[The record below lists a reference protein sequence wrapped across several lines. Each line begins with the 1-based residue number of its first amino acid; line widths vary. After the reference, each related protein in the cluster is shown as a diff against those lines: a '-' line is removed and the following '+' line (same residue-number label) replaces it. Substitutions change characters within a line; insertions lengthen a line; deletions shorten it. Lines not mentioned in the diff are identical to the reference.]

1 MSVVT
6 ATIYEVKVAVEGRHA
21 WVGLF
26 LQAPDRT
33 TVQSAIEHD
42 LAEMVESCES
52 AVDDEK
58 VAGQREY
65 LGHLIEM
72 LSIAKPILCDTGANS
87 GANQRLRRE
96 VHFAGLLIGT
106 IVVTKIGAF
115 DTP

>member
-6 ATIYEVKVAVEGRHA
+6 TTIYEVKVAVEGRAA
-21 WVGLF
+21 WTGLF

-33 TVQSAIEHD
+33 TVQCAIEHD
-42 LAEMVESCES
+42 LAEVVKSCES
-52 AVDDEK
+52 AADDDE
-58 VAGQREY
+58 VAGRREY
-65 LGHLIEM
+65 LGHLIEL
-72 LSIAKPILCDTGANS
+72 LSVARPIFCGMGTMESLC
-87 GANQRLRRE
+87 RE